1 MMNISLN
8 TVYRQFMLKIG
19 VTVLASLLGQT
30 ALAVCATN
38 ESPLSKINTN
48 NDDNGNTIY
57 FCAETFTKD
66 DDLAFKP
73 RAEDIVTGGNQ
84 AREIKNNSIQAFPL
98 SSKIDLKGF
107 NVDNLDFKKVVTYL
121 PNPKAMNSEPY
132 LFEFYARILQLTGLN
147 SCSNALTLGNQYS
160 RIKQYL
166 LVNSSKFTANKKS
179 FTAIQ
184 NSNDIA
190 KAEGVF
196 LEGPLGSK
204 LAANVYLY
212 HASPTTPN
220 EGFRDGTQFY
230 CRVGIKAR
238 VELLPSDT
246 DLTNSGEHKLNIKF
260 ESGN

>member
-8 TVYRQFMLKIG
+8 IAYHQFIIKIS
-19 VTVLASLLGQT
+19 VTVLASLIGQT
-30 ALAVCATN
+30 ALAICATD
-38 ESPLSKINTN
+38 ESSLSKINTKD
-48 NDDNGNTIY
+48 DDNGNTIY
-57 FCAETFTKD
+57 FCAETFTKN
-66 DDLAFKP
+66 DDLVFKP

-84 AREIKNNSIQAFPL
+84 AREMKNNSIQAFPL

-107 NVDNLDFKKVVTYL
+107 NVPDLGFNKVVTYL
-121 PNPKAMNSEPY
+121 PNPKAMNSVPY
-132 LFEFYARILQLTGLN
+132 LFEFYARILQITGLN

-166 LVNSSKFTANKKS
+166 LLNSMSFEANEES
-179 FTAIQ
+179 FIAIQ

-196 LEGPLGSK
+196 LEGPSGSK
-204 LAANVYLY
+204 LAVDVYLY
-212 HASPTTPN
+212 HANPTTTN
-220 EGFRDGTQFY
+220 TGFRAGNQYY

-238 VELLPSDT
+238 VEILPSNT

-260 ESGN
+260 AK